1 MCINERMGVEAVMA
15 LLVGT
20 PDTPACLVSLSG
32 NQAVHLPLMEC
43 VQVTKDVTK
52 AMNAGNSMKP

>member
-1 MCINERMGVEAVMA
+1 MGVEAVMA